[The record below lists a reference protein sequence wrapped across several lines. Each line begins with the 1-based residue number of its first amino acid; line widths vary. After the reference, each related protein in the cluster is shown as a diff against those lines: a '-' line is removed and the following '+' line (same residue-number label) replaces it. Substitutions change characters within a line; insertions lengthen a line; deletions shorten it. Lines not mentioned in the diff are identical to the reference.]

1 MKRYPKLILGIAG
14 LAAAARLLLVADA
27 AETYSTTT
35 KPYAAGNVR
44 SNSLAVS
51 SSSGVMAA
59 LNGQALLLKDL
70 LQEHQRLAADLAQ
83 KGQNERAKW
92 ETELVDQLQERS
104 AHLQKRIE
112 QQASSGSAPNESR
125 IDAGDTD
132 DELVFIS
139 TVETRLEQIRQEISG
154 AIEDIRAL
162 SMLVSTNKTPEDISA
177 MSFTLTDNQRL
188 VKELER
194 EKLDLELRKLQFRA
208 ILKATQR

>member
-1 MKRYPKLILGIAG
+1 M
-14 LAAAARLLLVADA
+14 
-27 AETYSTTT
+27 
-35 KPYAAGNVR
+35 
-44 SNSLAVS
+44 
-51 SSSGVMAA
+51 
-59 LNGQALLLKDL
+59 
-70 LQEHQRLAADLAQ
+70 
-83 KGQNERAKW
+83 
-92 ETELVDQLQERS
+92 
-104 AHLQKRIE
+104 QKRIE
-112 QQASSGSAPNESR
+112 QQASSGSASNESR